1 MTTLKAH
8 HVCGDSG
15 NNDAGDGSVEKPL
28 KTLFKAMCLAD
39 SADGKFLITTAKDG
53 NTSWEPA
60 SKSVLKRSKTRY
72 EAEMRKK
79 EKSAAVAS
87 KSLMFGVLREGTGFL
102 QAVLK
107 DRLCQT
113 YDALTL
119 STESS
124 VVVYGTVRKLPEGK
138 KAPGGVELSVD
149 YWELIHPAPPGG
161 VDNML
166 NEEVGVDVT
175 LDNRHLVIRGEN
187 TSHSAHPSR
196 GDACC
201 ARALLR
207 QEVEGGSTLFG
218 LAFFGEPA
226 YLTQS
231 SQLYLE
237 TCLFQSAT
245 ATASRSLIAQRSH
258 H

>member
-79 EKSAAVAS
+79 EKSAAFLLAEEYKRVKVYAFVHRLRHQG

-196 GDACC
+196 GDAC
-201 ARALLR
+201 
-207 QEVEGGSTLFG
+207 
-218 LAFFGEPA
+218 
-226 YLTQS
+226 
-231 SQLYLE
+231 
-237 TCLFQSAT
+237 
-245 ATASRSLIAQRSH
+245 
-258 H
+258 